1 MPEQELLK
9 GDISTLARAVEE
21 APLAP
26 KVQEFLDSLELDRD
40 ERATVAGMI
49 EGLRFRGAGVKALP
63 KSPPQ
68 IVAWFWL

>member
-26 KVQEFLDSLELDRD
+26 QVQEFLDSLELDEYEKTAVSD
-40 ERATVAGMI
+40 MI
-49 EGLRFRGAGVKALP
+49 DLLRLSGRGVKALP
-63 KSPPQ
+63 KNPPQ
-68 IVAWFWL
+68 IIAWSWA